1 MKNIVLLFII
11 SGLVMASACKKDEK
25 SEKFVFLTTA
35 VWQSDSLVADGIDAS
50 GPGGLLE
57 KFKGEAKFME
67 DGSGSF
73 GNYSGQW
80 RLSADDKQLTITTDS
95 LPLPITCNIRELT
108 AASLKITAT
117 ITIPLQPLVPVNIR
131 MTFKAK

>member
-1 MKNIVLLFII
+1 MKNIVLII
-11 SGLVMASACKKDEK
+11 IIAGLVIPAACKKDEK
-25 SEKFVFLTTA
+25 SEKFIFLTTA
-35 VWQSDSLVADGIDAS
+35 VWQSDSLVANGVDAS

-57 KFKGEAKFME
+57 TFKGEARFNE

-73 GNYSGQW
+73 GEFTGQW
-80 RLSADDKQLTITTDS
+80 RLSSDEKQITITTDS

-108 AASLKITAT
+108 SVSLKISAT

>member
-1 MKNIVLLFII
+1 MKNIILLLVIA
-11 SGLVMASACKKDEK
+11 GLVTATACKKDEK
-25 SEKFVFLTTA
+25 SEKFIFLTTA
-35 VWQSDSLVADGIDAS
+35 VWQSDSLLANGVDAS
-50 GPGGLLE
+50 GPDGLLE
-57 KFKGEAKFME
+57 KFKGEAKFND

-80 RLSADDKQLTITTDS
+80 RMSADEKQLTITTDS
-95 LPLPITCNIRELT
+95 LPLPITCNIKELT
-108 AASLKITAT
+108 SVSLKITAA